1 MHLHMIAGVVL
12 HATAM
17 AVIGFFVL
25 FAASKASGIVRA
37 VGTALGWWLWLLA
50 ALFIVCAL
58 ARPWMGDKDHGWMN
72 DRWKMGGWMHDE
84 APSSTAPP
92 AAPQTQ
98 PAPK

>member
-25 FAASKASGIVRA
+25 FAASKASGLVRA

-50 ALFIVCAL
+50 ALFVVCAL
-58 ARPWMGDKDHGWMN
+58 ARPWMGDKDQGWA
-72 DRWKMGGWMHDE
+72 DHWKMGGWMHDQ
-84 APSSTAPP
+84 APSS
-92 AAPQTQ
+92 QG
-98 PAPK
+98 PAPATGSQPTPK